1 MVGVRGGLVVSC
13 GFLSVCFCLVDFVC
27 LLFVVFFLLLFT
39 CIGDAQL
46 IKQILQS

>member
-27 LLFVVFFLLLFT
+27 LLFVVFFCCCLHALAMPSL
-39 CIGDAQL
+39 
-46 IKQILQS
+46 